1 MSINKKYMI
10 AGALATAFVLP
21 MSNVTDSHAASMRT
35 ITGRVNFRSG
45 PNLLSCKIH
54 SQKPDNDLN

>member
-45 PNLLSCKIH
+45 QVLNILLMEK
-54 SQKPDNDLN
+54 